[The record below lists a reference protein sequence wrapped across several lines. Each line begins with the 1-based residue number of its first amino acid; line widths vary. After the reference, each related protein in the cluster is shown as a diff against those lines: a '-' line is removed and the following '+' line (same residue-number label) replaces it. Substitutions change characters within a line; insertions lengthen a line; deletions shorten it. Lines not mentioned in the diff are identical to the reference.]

1 MWRRTRWSNTT
12 VDGNLFIKRVTLRYY
27 SSCATIE
34 LLMME
39 TLVSL
44 VYFFFPALTRPE
56 PPVYHWKIMRAL
68 MNGSSENTTV
78 DQSCLCGQMEF
89 SMLLHTHRQSSFLAS
104 QRWNTEARTH
114 EESTLLFLFSVFST
128 GFVALI
134 VRVGGD
140 PKKQVELHKMYR
152 VRIPLK

>member
-78 DQSCLCGQMEF
+78 D
-89 SMLLHTHRQSSFLAS
+89 
-104 QRWNTEARTH
+104 
-114 EESTLLFLFSVFST
+114 
-128 GFVALI
+128 
-134 VRVGGD
+134 
-140 PKKQVELHKMYR
+140 
-152 VRIPLK
+152 

>member
-1 MWRRTRWSNTT
+1 MRWSLPQKHSNKLGFTGRMNVEKNKVELHYT
-12 VDGNLFIKRVTLRYY
+12 VDGNLFIKRVTL
-27 SSCATIE
+27 SCATIE

-78 DQSCLCGQMEF
+78 D
-89 SMLLHTHRQSSFLAS
+89 
-104 QRWNTEARTH
+104 
-114 EESTLLFLFSVFST
+114 
-128 GFVALI
+128 
-134 VRVGGD
+134 
-140 PKKQVELHKMYR
+140 
-152 VRIPLK
+152 